1 MSPIIIYSLIV
12 VKPPKWYVTVS
23 SFCAAACQ
31 LSNLN
36 DHVLCSVRSNVIRTV
51 FHPGPCYFY
60 IFLVLVLQGI
70 WIRVKTSPIPDAE
83 GKTTIQLFTQSTYIH
98 KSRIA
103 RPWCMCMF
111 IFVGATKLSQSEYTN
126 LHFHQDW
133 MRLLLLY
140 IFANSGIIRLLNFAT
155 WMDIQYYFPIVWIFT
170 YHYLSVM
177 KLSSFSYVDNA
188 VFSQCGMSVHIFCPF
203 LYMIICLLLIDF
215 QSYLHFSNTDPLSV
229 CNLYFS
235 CFIMFI

>member
-1 MSPIIIYSLIV
+1 M
-12 VKPPKWYVTVS
+12 KPPKWYVTVS

-140 IFANSGIIRLLNFAT
+140 IFANSGIFRLLNFAT